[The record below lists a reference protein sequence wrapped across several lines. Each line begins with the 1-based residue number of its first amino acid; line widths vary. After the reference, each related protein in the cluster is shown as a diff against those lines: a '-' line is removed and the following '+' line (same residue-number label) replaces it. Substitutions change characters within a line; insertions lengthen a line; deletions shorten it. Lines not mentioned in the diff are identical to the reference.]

1 MRETVLLISTALLL
15 NSGAA
20 LGQEKA
26 TPQQVVQKVRQA
38 AGYLSKQGES
48 GLATF
53 KQRRS
58 DYVWANTYVFVI
70 DCEQKK
76 VAANPLFGF
85 VGMPLSELKDPTG
98 KVIGPMFCPSNST
111 RTSTNG
117 DSAKGASAR
126 GYWVEYHWPKAG
138 QKEPA
143 RKLTYIEPVP
153 NTPFTVG
160 AGIYDDKLTT
170 TDLETATEP

>member
-1 MRETVLLISTALLL
+1 MRETVLVLSTAFIFI
-15 NSGAA
+15 SGTA

-26 TPQQVVQKVRQA
+26 TPQQVVQKVQQA
-38 AGYLSKQGES
+38 AGYLSKKGEA
-48 GLATF
+48 GLTTF
-53 KQRRS
+53 KERRS
-58 DYVWANTYVFVI
+58 EYVWANTYVFVI

-111 RTSTNG
+111 RNSTNS
-117 DSAKGASAR
+117 DSPR
-126 GYWVEYHWPKAG
+126 GYWIEYHWPKAG

>member
-1 MRETVLLISTALLL
+1 MRESVLFLSTALILT
-15 NSGAA
+15 SDAA
-20 LGQEKA
+20 LGQEKAGQEKA

-38 AGYLSKQGES
+38 AEYLSKQGEP
-48 GLATF
+48 GLHTF

-70 DCEQKK
+70 DCEQRK

-85 VGMPLSELKDPTG
+85 VGMPLSNLKDPTG
-98 KVIGPMFCPSNST
+98 KAIGPMFCPSGSTPSNS
-111 RTSTNG
+111 N
-117 DSAKGASAR
+117 K

-153 NTPFTVG
+153 DTPFTVG

>member
-1 MRETVLLISTALLL
+1 MRESVLFLSTALILT
-15 NSGAA
+15 SGAA
-20 LGQEKA
+20 LGQEKGGQEKA

-38 AGYLSKQGES
+38 AEYLSKKGES

-70 DCEQKK
+70 DCEQKE

-85 VGMPLSELKDPTG
+85 VGMPLSDLKDPTG
-98 KVIGPMFCPSNST
+98 KLIGPMFCPSDST
-111 RTSTNG
+111 SPTR
-117 DSAKGASAR
+117 DPE

-153 NTPFTVG
+153 DTPFTVG

>member
-1 MRETVLLISTALLL
+1 MREMVLFLSTAFIFT
-15 NSGAA
+15 SGTA

-26 TPQQVVQKVRQA
+26 TPQQVVQKVQQA
-38 AGYLSKQGES
+38 AGYLSKKGEA

-53 KQRRS
+53 KERRS

-70 DCEQKK
+70 DCQQKK

-85 VGMPLSELKDPTG
+85 EDMPLSALKDPTG
-98 KVIGPMFCPSNST
+98 KVIGPMFCPGGST
-111 RTSTNG
+111 
-117 DSAKGASAR
+117 K

-153 NTPFTVG
+153 DTPFTVG
-160 AGIYDDKLTT
+160 AGIYNDKLNT
-170 TDLETATEP
+170 TDLETASGQ

>member
-1 MRETVLLISTALLL
+1 MREKVLLISTALLL
-15 NSGAA
+15 TSGAA

-38 AGYLSKQGES
+38 AGYLSKQGEA

-58 DYVWANTYVFVI
+58 DFVWANTYVFVI

-98 KVIGPMFCPSNST
+98 KVIGPMFCPGNSAKS
-111 RTSTNG
+111 STN
-117 DSAKGASAR
+117 SNSAR
-126 GYWVEYHWPKAG
+126 GYWIEYHWPKAG

-160 AGIYDDKLTT
+160 AGIYDEKLTT

>member
-1 MRETVLLISTALLL
+1 MRETVLVLSTAFIFT
-15 NSGAA
+15 SGTA

-26 TPQQVVQKVRQA
+26 TPQQVVQKVQQA
-38 AGYLSKQGES
+38 AGYLSKKGEA
-48 GLATF
+48 GLTTF
-53 KQRRS
+53 KERRS

-70 DCEQKK
+70 DCQQKK

-85 VGMPLSELKDPTG
+85 EDMPLSALKDPTG
-98 KVIGPMFCPSNST
+98 KVIGPMFCPVGST
-111 RTSTNG
+111 
-117 DSAKGASAR
+117 K

-153 NTPFTVG
+153 DTPFTVG
-160 AGIYDDKLTT
+160 AGIYNDQFTI
-170 TDLETATEP
+170 TDVEEASGQ

>member
-1 MRETVLLISTALLL
+1 MRESVLFLSTALILT
-15 NSGAA
+15 SGAA

-26 TPQQVVQKVRQA
+26 TPQQVIQKVRQA
-38 AGYLSKQGES
+38 AEYLSKQGEP

-85 VGMPLSELKDPTG
+85 VGMPLSDLKDPTG
-98 KVIGPMFCPSNST
+98 KLIGPMFCPS
-111 RTSTNG
+111 
-117 DSAKGASAR
+117 DSSPRDSK

-153 NTPFTVG
+153 DTPFTVG
-160 AGIYDDKLTT
+160 AGIYDDNLTT
-170 TDLETATEP
+170 TDLETATGP

>member
-1 MRETVLLISTALLL
+1 MRESVLFLSTALILT
-15 NSGAA
+15 SDAA

-38 AGYLSKQGES
+38 AEYLSKQGEP

-53 KQRRS
+53 QQRRS

-70 DCEQKK
+70 DCEQRK

-85 VGMPLSELKDPTG
+85 AGMPLSNLKDPTG
-98 KVIGPMFCPSNST
+98 KVIGPMFCPSDSTSNS
-111 RTSTNG
+111 RNS
-117 DSAKGASAR
+117 K

-153 NTPFTVG
+153 DTPFTVG
-160 AGIYDDKLTT
+160 AGIYDDNITI
-170 TDLETATEP
+170 TDLETATGP

>member
-1 MRETVLLISTALLL
+1 MRETVLVLSTAFVLT
-15 NSGAA
+15 NGAA

-26 TPQQVVQKVRQA
+26 TPQQVVQKVQQA
-38 AGYLSKQGES
+38 VEYLRKQGEA

-70 DCEQKK
+70 DCQQKK

-85 VGMPLSELKDPTG
+85 EDMPLSALKDPTG
-98 KVIGPMFCPSNST
+98 KVIGPMFCPN
-111 RTSTNG
+111 
-117 DSAKGASAR
+117 ASDK

-143 RKLTYIEPVP
+143 RKLTYVEPVP
-153 NTPFTVG
+153 HTPFTVG
-160 AGIYDDKLTT
+160 AGIYDDQLAI
-170 TDLETATEP
+170 TDVETVSGQ

>member
-15 NSGAA
+15 TSGAA
-20 LGQEKA
+20 LGQEREKA

-38 AGYLSKQGES
+38 AGYLSKQGEA
-48 GLATF
+48 GLETF

-98 KVIGPMFCPSNST
+98 KVIGPMFCPSASVRNDLLAS
-111 RTSTNG
+111 S
-117 DSAKGASAR
+117 DSAR
-126 GYWVEYHWPKAG
+126 GFWVEYHWPKAG

-160 AGIYDDKLTT
+160 AGIYDDNLTT
-170 TDLETATEP
+170 TDLETAAEP